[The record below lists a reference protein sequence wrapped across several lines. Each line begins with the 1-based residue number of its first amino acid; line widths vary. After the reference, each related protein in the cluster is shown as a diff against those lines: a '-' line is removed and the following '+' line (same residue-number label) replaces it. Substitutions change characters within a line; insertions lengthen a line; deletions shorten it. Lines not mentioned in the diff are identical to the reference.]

1 MFALISSTILLTFY
15 FIIFLIALIIFTIA
29 GFDSLVAIN
38 FAVIFTFLFSIL
50 QFFLSPFILDLS
62 LKWMYNLKWVE
73 YNELPTYLKEFIE
86 KEFNKRNTKLPR
98 IGIIDD
104 FTPEAFTY
112 GNFPNNAR
120 IVISRGLLEIL
131 NEDEVKAVVGHE
143 IGHIFHWDFVFMT
156 LASFIPFLL
165 YMLYRIAYSLAR
177 SSKGN
182 SRNNSA
188 GQLLLVALITYLIY
202 IISEYIVLYLSRLR
216 EYYADKFSALT
227 TLKPMAL
234 ATALIKVAYGI
245 IDPNSNNTQNSN
257 DAQSKENPNIRSTP
271 FKVLGLMDNKQSK
284 SLRLALLNS
293 TSNLNSTTNAAVLN
307 NTIEI
312 TTENTSTNY
321 DVISKTLAWDLFNPW
336 ATLIE
341 INSTHPLVAKRIKN
355 LKEIA
360 QQNNLPFNINIPTS
374 LPKDKDDNSV
384 DILSNTLIDEFII
397 DLVFQYAPLLG
408 LISGLFIGI
417 IMTAINQ
424 NGFSLI
430 GIPILL
436 VSLGSLAKWIYTYK
450 IFNPNFKEYKITDL
464 LSKTKVSIIR
474 SIPAILK
481 GKIMGRGVA
490 GYIFSDDITFK
501 DETGFIYVDY
511 KIGFQLAEMVYGFFI
526 TNNLIG
532 KNATIKGYY
541 RRYYAPYFEVIEII
555 TEDNKVYK
563 SYFRFLWLF
572 LIIISLLIG
581 GFLTILSL
589 IPIQ

>member
-1 MFALISSTILLTFY
+1 MFALISSSILLTFY

-38 FAVIFTFLFSIL
+38 FAVIFTFIFSII

-73 YNELPTYLKEFIE
+73 YSELPTYLKEFVE

-98 IGIIDD
+98 IGIIED

-120 IVISRGLLEIL
+120 IVISRGLLQIL

-165 YMLYRIAYSLAR
+165 YMLYRIAYNLAR
-177 SSKGN
+177 SSRGN
-182 SRNNSA
+182 SRNNAA

-202 IISEYIVLYLSRLR
+202 IVSEYIVLYLSRLR

-245 IDPNSNNTQNSN
+245 IDPNYKTDTNQSQENTS
-257 DAQSKENPNIRSTP
+257 IRNTP
-271 FKVLGLMDNKQSK
+271 FKVLGLMDNKQAK
-284 SLRLALLNS
+284 SLRLSLLNS
-293 TSNLNSTTNAAVLN
+293 TSNLNSTTNVAVLN

-312 TTENTSTNY
+312 TTDEISTNY

-341 INSTHPLVAKRIKN
+341 LHSTHPLVAKRIKN

-397 DLVFQYAPLLG
+397 DIAFQYAPLLG
-408 LISGLFIGI
+408 LLSGLFIGF
-417 IMTAINQ
+417 IMTSTNQ
-424 NGFSLI
+424 NGFNLI
-430 GIPILL
+430 GFPILL
-436 VSLGSLAKWIYTYK
+436 LALGSLAKWIYSYK
-450 IFNPNFKEYKITDL
+450 IFNPNFKEYKIIDL

-490 GYIFSDDITFK
+490 GYIFSEDITFK

-511 KIGFQLAEMVYGFFI
+511 RIGFQLAEMAYGFFV

-541 RRYYAPYFEVIEII
+541 RRSYAPYFEVIEII

-563 SYFRFLWLF
+563 SYFRFFWLF
-572 LIIISLLIG
+572 LIIILLLIG
-581 GFLTILSL
+581 GFLTFLGL
-589 IPIQ
+589 MPIQ